1 MEEEECAAEGV
12 ECPTLDFADNE
23 AVMTLYQATPSGLLS
38 LINDEARRDAPR
50 YDRDTPEMNT
60 RDTPE
65 MHPRYTRD

>member
-38 LINDEARRDAPR
+38 LINDEARRDMCPR
-50 YDRDTPEMNT
+50 YMPEIYTPEIYA
-60 RDTPE
+60 RDI
-65 MHPRYTRD
+65 HARDI